1 MIVFTNSWKIWLAGL
16 AVSLGIF
23 AIIYFTVIQDANDQA
38 DQALEQS
45 NQAIEQGLQQSQQA
59 LDQSQQALDQAENG
73 GGGGTG
79 GGSGGGGTGSGG
91 GGGGGDTAGSA
102 NEQIDETQAL
112 LQCIADAGTD
122 TAAIEDCKAQ
132 FSP

>member
-59 LDQSQQALDQAENG
+59 LDQSQEAIDQAQN
-73 GGGGTG
+73 GTG
-79 GGSGGGGTGSGG
+79 TGG
-91 GGGGGDTAGSA
+91 GGGGGAGAAGNA
-102 NEQIDETQAL
+102 NEQIDQAQQL
-112 LQCIADAGTD
+112 AQCIADAGTD
-122 TAAIEDCKAQ
+122 TAAIQNCQAR
-132 FSP
+132 FAP

>member
-38 DQALEQS
+38 DKALEQS

-59 LDQSQQALDQAENG
+59 LDQSQQQLDQAENG
-73 GGGGTG
+73 GGGGAG
-79 GGSGGGGTGSGG
+79 GGSA
-91 GGGGGDTAGSA
+91 AGNAS
-102 NEQIDETQAL
+102 EQIDQAQQL
-112 LQCIADAGTD
+112 AQCIADAGTD
-122 TAAIEDCKAQ
+122 TAAIQDCQAQ
-132 FSP
+132 FAP